1 MTSRGLRQGAWTVQ
15 ELGRLRQLLPWRG
28 VEGAAALLR
37 RTPESV
43 RRRAAQ
49 LLAAPPR
56 RGEWTKVDDEA
67 LRIAWGGLEPRLI
80 ATMLGRPV
88 AEVTKRAATIR
99 ASRAV
104 GPWTHE
110 EDLLLKRVHGTRSVR
125 DLEVCL
131 RRSAKDIEQRAA
143 HLCLHKDK
151 RWSASASGGGDVTRS
166 PRWTA
171 REVEQL
177 RSLYA
182 DRDNLE
188 IARAMGRSVVSVAN
202 KAWQLGLHKGR
213 KARAQIGRANVAFR
227 FREQG

>member
-1 MTSRGLRQGAWTVQ
+1 MTLRGLRQGAWTVQ

-37 RTPESV
+37 RTPDSV

-49 LLAAPPR
+49 LLAATPR
-56 RGEWTKVDDEA
+56 RGEWTKLDDDA
-67 LRIAWGGLEPRLI
+67 LRIAWGALEARLI

-88 AEVTKRAATIR
+88 AEVTRRAATLR
-99 ASRAV
+99 ASRTSA
-104 GPWTHE
+104 PWTHE
-110 EDLLLKRVHGTRSVR
+110 DDLLLKRVYGTRSVR

-131 RRSAKDIEQRAA
+131 RRSAADVERRAD

-151 RWSASASGGGDVTRS
+151 RYLCGATDGGDGARA
-166 PRWTA
+166 PRWTE
-171 REVEQL
+171 REVQQL
-177 RSLYA
+177 RALYA
-182 DRDNLE
+182 ERDNLE

-213 KARAQIGRANVAFR
+213 KARAKIGRANVAHR